1 MSNYISWIRS
11 EVGHEPIFFN
21 VACALIIKDGKV
33 LLQKR
38 SDSTSEE
45 WAIPGGGLE
54 IGEDAATCLRREIF
68 EEMGLKINI
77 EKFQGVYIGDNM
89 HTFPNG
95 DVCHIL
101 SYIFICTLDSEQII
115 PDNKEIMDAQYFNLE
130 NLPSLFRPKQSA
142 KIFEDFRAGL
152 SGVIR

>member
-11 EVGHEPIFFN
+11 KVGHEPIFFN

-38 SDSTSEE
+38 SDAAAEE

-54 IGEDAATCLRREIF
+54 IGEDAEACLRREIF

-89 HTFPNG
+89 HTFPNS
-95 DVCHIL
+95 DICHII
-101 SYIFICTLDSEQII
+101 SYIFICTLDSEKII
-115 PDNKEIMDAQYFNLE
+115 FDKKEIIDAQYFNLE
-130 NLPSLFRPKQSA
+130 NLPRLFRPKQSA
-142 KIFEDFRAGL
+142 KIFEDFKAGL
-152 SGVIR
+152 FGVIR